1 MVLILQKDSNGSS
14 DKSAQSCDVKS
25 AWTQF
30 PTSAKTIRSKQLRIV
45 FKEITSA
52 E

>member
-25 AWTQF
+25 A
-30 PTSAKTIRSKQLRIV
+30 
-45 FKEITSA
+45 
-52 E
+52 